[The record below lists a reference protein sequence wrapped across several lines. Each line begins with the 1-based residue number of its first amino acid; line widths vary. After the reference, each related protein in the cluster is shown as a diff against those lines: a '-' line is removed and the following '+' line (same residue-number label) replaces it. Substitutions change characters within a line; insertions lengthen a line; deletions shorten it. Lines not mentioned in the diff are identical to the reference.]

1 MEVSKLNSKTFS
13 NCIKLLQANYEKM
26 TNNAELLN
34 IWFRALKHYTD
45 EVFIDATKKIMLNE
59 VYPPKLDTLAKYC
72 SEIVAPIIDDNEGW
86 GLVVKAINNY
96 GYMRVEEAMKSLPV
110 TVRKAVEYMGGLK
123 LICESEEPDVIR
135 GQFNK
140 CMASVNQRERA
151 NRRERDGLEQA
162 VALMNNTK
170 EDMALIE
177 PQEWKRTSDD
187 VVNEGLEKV
196 YEAIRSSRKENEI

>member
-1 MEVSKLNSKTFS
+1 MNSKTFS
-13 NCIKLLQANYEKM
+13 SCIKLLQKNYEKM
-26 TNNAELLN
+26 NNDKEMLN
-34 IWFRALKHYTD
+34 FWFTALQHYTD
-45 EVFIDATKKIMLNE
+45 EQFIEATKKIMLNE
-59 VYPPKLDTLAKYC
+59 TFPPKLDTFAKYC
-72 SEIVAPIIDDNEGW
+72 SEIAAPVIDDAEGW

-96 GYMRVEEAMKSLPV
+96 GYMRVEEAMQSLPA

-151 NRRERDGLEQA
+151 SRRERNGLMEA
-162 VALMNNTK
+162 VALMNKT
-170 EDMALIE
+170 EEPILIE
-177 PQEWKRTSDD
+177 SQEWKRTSDD

-196 YEAIRSSRKENEI
+196 YKALNEARGIKE